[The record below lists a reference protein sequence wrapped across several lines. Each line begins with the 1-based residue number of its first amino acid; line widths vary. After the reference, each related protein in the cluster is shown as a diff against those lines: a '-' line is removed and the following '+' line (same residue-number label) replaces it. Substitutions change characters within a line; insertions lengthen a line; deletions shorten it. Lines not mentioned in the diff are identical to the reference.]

1 MGGNREEAEENVKR
15 SRPSFIGFLGM
26 TVLLVTVG
34 ASAQQKAWGRFSL
47 LAQSARSQQD
57 NGLSST
63 FSEVAS
69 TLTLRSP
76 SGDGGFEYAIDM
88 RSTAFPGTE
97 RDNIL
102 SVYDA
107 YVGYQNPGGGLGV
120 RVGQMWLNDLGGLGS
135 LGGMQLEYRQRHPW
149 TAGRLRFGL
158 FAGLEPNYF
167 KAGYVEG
174 IQKGGAYVAF
184 DGNRGWRNV
193 LGLVTVRHE
202 KLTERQVVTMLN
214 FIPVGTKFFLYQAA
228 EYDLQGPGG
237 QGNGGL
243 TYLFA
248 NVRYA
253 PLQVLE
259 FQGTYH
265 HGRSI
270 DARTITNDVINGRP
284 VDPRMV
290 EGLLLDSAGGR
301 ITVNVS
307 RFVRV
312 WGGVY
317 SDRTNLEDKP
327 STRLNAGFSTT
338 NILGSGFDFTASDFR
353 TERVGNKY
361 DSWYV
366 SFGKSLGQRV
376 YVSADYTS
384 SLSVVRL
391 TDAGGVTVE
400 SRPSTKRYALS
411 SVINLSRVISVLFTG
426 ERLAELTGH
435 EDRGM
440 LGLTL
445 RF

>member
-1 MGGNREEAEENVKR
+1 MRRFRILFLASLTTAVLVVPPAADAQSGG
-15 SRPSFIGFLGM
+15 S
-26 TVLLVTVG
+26 
-34 ASAQQKAWGRFSL
+34 GRFSL
-47 LAQSARSQQD
+47 LVQSARSHQD
-57 NGLSST
+57 NGLIST

-69 TLTLRSP
+69 TLTLRSG
-76 SGDGGFEYAIDM
+76 SGDEGGFEYAVDM
-88 RSTAFPGTE
+88 RNATYPGTE
-97 RDNIL
+97 RDGIL

-107 YVGYQNPGGGLGV
+107 YVGYRARGGGLGV
-120 RVGQMWLNDLGGLGS
+120 RVGQMWLNELGGLGS
-135 LGGMQLEYRQRHPW
+135 LGGVLVEYRQRQPW
-149 TAGRLRFGL
+149 AAGRLRFGL
-158 FAGLEPNYF
+158 FGGLEPQNF

-174 IQKGGAYVAF
+174 IQKAGAYVAL

-214 FIPVGTKFFLYQAA
+214 FIPVGTKFFVYQAA

-237 QGNGGL
+237 QGHGGL

-253 PLQVLE
+253 PAQVVE

-270 DARTITNDVINGRP
+270 DARTITNDVITGRP

-301 ITVNVS
+301 ITVSIS
-307 RFVRV
+307 RWVRV

-327 STRLNAGFSTT
+327 ATRINAGFSTT
-338 NILGSGFDFTASDFR
+338 NIFGTGFDVTASDFR
-353 TERVGNKY
+353 TERTGNTF
-361 DSWYV
+361 DSWYI
-366 SFGKSLGQRV
+366 SLGKTLGRAV
-376 YVSADYTS
+376 YLSADYTS
-384 SLSVVRL
+384 SLSILKL
-391 TDAGGVTVE
+391 TDSGGVTVE
-400 SRPSTKRYALS
+400 SRPSTKRYSLS
-411 SVINLSRVISVLFTG
+411 STINLSRTISVLLTA

-440 LGLTL
+440 LGLSF

>member
-1 MGGNREEAEENVKR
+1 MKR
-15 SRPSFIGFLGM
+15 SRLLDTCALGI
-26 TVLLVTVG
+26 VALLVAGG
-34 ASAQQKAWGRFSL
+34 AGAQSGGWGRFSL
-47 LAQSARSQQD
+47 LMQTARSQQD
-57 NGLSST
+57 SGLAT
-63 FSEVAS
+63 NFSEVAS

-76 SGDGGFEYAIDM
+76 SSSQGGFEYAIDM
-88 RSTAFPGTE
+88 RSATYPGTE

-102 SVYDA
+102 SIYDA
-107 YVGYQNPGGGLGV
+107 YVGYQNAGGGFGV

-135 LGGMQLEYRQRHPW
+135 LGGMQVEYRQPHPW
-149 TAGRLRFGL
+149 ATGRFRFGL

-174 IQKGGAYVAF
+174 IQKAGVYVAF
-184 DGNRGWRNV
+184 DGNRGWKNV

-228 EYDLQGPGG
+228 EYDVQGPGG
-237 QGNGGL
+237 QGQGGL

-253 PLQVLE
+253 PAQVVE

-270 DARTITNDVINGRP
+270 DYRTITTDLITGRP
-284 VDPRMV
+284 VDPRLLD
-290 EGLLLDSAGGR
+290 GLLLDSAGGR
-301 ITVNVS
+301 ITVSVS
-307 RFVRV
+307 RWVRV

-327 STRLNAGFSTT
+327 ATRVNAGFSTT
-338 NILGSGFDFTASDFR
+338 NIFASGFDLTASDFR
-353 TERVGNKY
+353 TDRTGNKY

-366 SFGKSLGQRV
+366 SLGKTLGRAV
-376 YVSADYTS
+376 YLSADYTS
-384 SLSVVRL
+384 SLSILRL
-391 TDAGGVTVE
+391 TDSGGVTIE

-411 SVINLSRVISVLFTG
+411 STINLSRTISILLTG

-440 LGLTL
+440 LGLTF